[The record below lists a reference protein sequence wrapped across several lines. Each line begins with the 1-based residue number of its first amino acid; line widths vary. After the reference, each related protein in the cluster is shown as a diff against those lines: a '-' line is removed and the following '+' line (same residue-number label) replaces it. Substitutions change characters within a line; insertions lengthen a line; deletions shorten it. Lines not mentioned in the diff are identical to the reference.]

1 MMSWL
6 NDLYET
12 YKENADQVG
21 KVQRTS
27 HGKEIVLLPVAHA
40 YQNAQI
46 EVTVTPAGEFY
57 SASVVPKED
66 AQTMIPV
73 TIESAGRAGSTSAPH
88 LIHDNLVY
96 VAGDFERY
104 GGVYKK
110 NKAGKNS
117 YQMYLE
123 NLQAWCQSEYS
134 QPVVKSVLSYLEKG
148 RLIEDLVHAKV
159 MLEKNHKLIPK
170 WSKELEAEL
179 GEKPALFSVVVGEQ
193 ATSFVRFAVQEQGT
207 GKRPLWGDSEIIDSF
222 VAYYTSELTNEELDY
237 VTGEMLPLTENHP
250 SKVRYSGDMAKII
263 SGKDSVNFTYK
274 GRFTDKNQVA
284 SISYEVSQKGH
295 NALKWLIS
303 KQAFNL
309 DGRVFLTWGRKET
322 DVPNPEESSA
332 DFLDFDAIFV
342 KDEEAEVLLNTE
354 TTHQQFSELFK
365 KALNGYS
372 VKLAYHE
379 PIYIMILDAA
389 TRGRMGIL
397 YYRAI
402 EKEQYFARIEDW
414 HQTCFWRH
422 TYGSKNKQ
430 RYTFWGAPSLR
441 DIAEAAYGSRASDSL
456 IKNTIHE
463 LFPCVVDGKRIPI
476 NLVRNLLQRASNPV
490 SMEKW
495 EWEKTLS
502 IACAVMKKHFNF
514 KKGEKNVVLDKNET
528 DRSYLFGRMLAIADK
543 VERRSLSLGEK
554 DRMTNAMRYMNT
566 FSNHPLQTWQTL
578 QENLI
583 PYYGRLKDKGM
594 YYQHLIDEIVVSFE
608 KGERTNK
615 PLNGEYLM
623 GYYEQ
628 RYELDTYKK
637 TEEKTEE

>member
-1 MMSWL
+1 MSWL
-6 NDLYET
+6 NDLYGT
-12 YKENADQVG
+12 YEENIDQVG

-27 HGKEIVLLPVAHA
+27 YGKEIVLLPIAHA

-46 EVTVTPAGEFY
+46 EVTLTPEGEFY
-57 SASVVPKED
+57 SASVVPKEE

-96 VAGDFERY
+96 VAGDFEKY
-104 GGVYKK
+104 GGIYKK

-123 NLQAWCQSEYS
+123 NLRAWCESDYS
-134 QPVVKSVLSYLEKG
+134 QAAVKSVLQYLEKG
-148 RLIEDLVHAKV
+148 QLIEDLVQANV
-159 MLEKNHKLIPK
+159 MFEKNHQLIPK

-179 GEKPALFSVVVGEQ
+179 GEKPPLFSVVVGEQ
-193 ATSFVRFAVQEQGT
+193 STSFVRFAVQEQGS
-207 GKRPLWGDSEIIDSF
+207 GKRPLWGDKEIIDSF
-222 VAYYTSELTNEELDY
+222 VAYYTNELTNEGLDY

-250 SKVRYSGDMAKII
+250 SKVRYGGDMAKLI
-263 SGKDSVNFTYK
+263 SGNDSTNFTYK

-295 NALKWLIS
+295 NALKWLIG
-303 KQAFNL
+303 KQAFIL
-309 DGRVFLTWGRKET
+309 DGRVFITWGRKET
-322 DVPNPEESSA
+322 EVPNPEESSA
-332 DFLDFDAIFV
+332 DFLDFDAIFA
-342 KDEEAEVLLNTE
+342 KDKEAEILLNPD

-389 TRGRMGIL
+389 TPGRMGIL
-397 YYRAI
+397 YYRSF
-402 EKEQYFARIEDW
+402 EKEQYFTRVEEW

-430 RYTFWGAPSLR
+430 RYTFWGAPSLK
-441 DIAEAAYGSRASDSL
+441 DIAEVAYGARASDTL

-463 LFPCVVDGKRIPI
+463 LFPCVVDGKVIPI
-476 NLVRNLLQRASNPV
+476 NLVRKLLQRASNPV

-502 IACAVMKKHFNF
+502 ITCAVMKKHFNF
-514 KKGEKNVVLDKNET
+514 KKEEKNVALDRDET
-528 DRSYLFGRMLAIADK
+528 DRNYLFGRMLAVAD
-543 VERRSLSLGEK
+543 VLEERALYKAGINRS
-554 DRMTNAMRYMNT
+554 TNAIRYMNA
-566 FSNHPLQTWQTL
+566 FSNHPLKTWKII

-583 PYYGRLKDKGM
+583 PYQARLRGKGS
-594 YYQHLIDEIVVSFE
+594 YYQKLLDEIGASFDLE
-608 KGERTNK
+608 QYTDKALDGK
-615 PLNGEYLM
+615 YLL
-623 GYYEQ
+623 GYYSQ
-628 RYELDTYKK
+628 RADLKK
-637 TEEKTEE
+637 KAEEKTEE

>member
-1 MMSWL
+1 MSWL
-6 NDLYET
+6 NDLYGT
-12 YKENADQVG
+12 YEENIDQVG

-27 HGKEIVLLPVAHA
+27 YGKEIVLLPIAHA

-46 EVTVTPAGEFY
+46 EVTLTPEGEFY
-57 SASVVPKED
+57 SASVVPKEE

-96 VAGDFERY
+96 VAGDFEKY
-104 GGVYKK
+104 GGIYKK

-123 NLQAWCQSEYS
+123 NLRAWCESDYS
-134 QPVVKSVLSYLEKG
+134 QTAVKSVLQYLEKG
-148 RLIEDLVHAKV
+148 QLIEDLVQANV
-159 MLEKNHKLIPK
+159 MFEKNHQLIPK

-179 GEKPALFSVVVGEQ
+179 GEKPPLFSVVVGEQ
-193 ATSFVRFAVQEQGT
+193 STSFVRFAVQEHGKE
-207 GKRPLWGDSEIIDSF
+207 KRPLWGDKEIIDSF
-222 VAYYTSELTNEELDY
+222 VAYYTNELTNEGLDY

-250 SKVRYSGDMAKII
+250 SKVRYGGDMAKLI
-263 SGKDSVNFTYK
+263 SGNDSTNFTYK

-295 NALKWLIS
+295 NALKWLIG
-303 KQAFNL
+303 KQAFIL

-322 DVPNPEESSA
+322 EVPNPEESSA
-332 DFLDFDAIFV
+332 DFLDVEIFT
-342 KDEEAEVLLNTE
+342 KDEEAEILLNPD

-372 VKLAYHE
+372 LKLAYHE

-389 TRGRMGIL
+389 TPGRMGIL
-397 YYRAI
+397 YYRSF
-402 EKEQYFARIEDW
+402 EKEQYFTRIEAW

-441 DIAEAAYGSRASDSL
+441 DIAEAAYGTRASDTL
-456 IKNTIHE
+456 IKNIIHE
-463 LFPCVVDGKRIPI
+463 LFPCVVDGKMIPI
-476 NLVRNLLQRASNPV
+476 NLVRKLMQRASNPV

-502 IACAVMKKHFNF
+502 ITCAVMKKHLNF
-514 KKGEKNVVLDKNET
+514 KKEEKNVALDKNET
-528 DRSYLFGRMLAIADK
+528 DRNYLFGRMLAVAD
-543 VERRSLSLGEK
+543 VLEERALYKAGINRS
-554 DRMTNAMRYMNT
+554 TNAIRYMNA
-566 FSNHPLQTWQTL
+566 FSNHPLKTWKII

-583 PYYGRLKDKGM
+583 PYQARLRGTGS
-594 YYQHLIDEIVVSFE
+594 YYQKLLDEIGASFDLE
-608 KGERTNK
+608 QYTDKALDGK
-615 PLNGEYLM
+615 YLL
-623 GYYEQ
+623 GYYSQ
-628 RYELDTYKK
+628 RADLNKK
-637 TEEKTEE
+637 AEEKTEE

>member
-6 NDLYET
+6 NDLYEI

-21 KVQRTS
+21 KVQRTTS
-27 HGKEIVLLPVAHA
+27 GKEIVLLPIAHA

-46 EVTVTPAGEFY
+46 EVTITPEGEFY
-57 SASVVPKED
+57 EADVVPKEES
-66 AQTMIPV
+66 QTMIPV
-73 TIESAGRAGSTSAPH
+73 TIESAGRSGSTSAPH

-96 VAGDFERY
+96 VAGDFEKY

-117 YQMYLE
+117 YQMYIE
-123 NLQAWCQSEYS
+123 NLQAWCESEYS
-134 QPVVKSVLSYLEKG
+134 QPVVKSVLKYLEKG
-148 RLIEDLVHAKV
+148 TLIEDLVQANV
-159 MLEKNHKLIPK
+159 MFEKNHQLIPK

-179 GEKPALFSVVVGEQ
+179 GEKPPLFSVVVGEQ
-193 ATSFVRFAVQEQGT
+193 SASFVRFAIQEKGKE
-207 GKRPLWGDSEIIDSF
+207 KRPLWGDKEIIDSF
-222 VAYYTSELTNEELDY
+222 VAYYTNELTNEGLDY

-250 SKVRYSGDMAKII
+250 SKVRYGGDMAKLI
-263 SGKDSVNFTYK
+263 SGNDSTNFTYK
-274 GRFTDKNQVA
+274 GRFTNKNQVA

-295 NALKWLIS
+295 NALKWLIG
-303 KQAFNL
+303 KQAFIL

-322 DVPNPEESSA
+322 KVPNPEESSA
-332 DFLDFDAIFV
+332 DFLDFDAIFA
-342 KDEEAEVLLNTE
+342 KDEEAEILLNPD

-372 VKLAYHE
+372 VNLSYRE

-389 TRGRMGIL
+389 TPGRMGVL
-397 YYRAI
+397 YYRSF
-402 EKEQYFARIEDW
+402 EKEQYFTRIEAW

-441 DIAEAAYGSRASDSL
+441 DIAEAAYGARASDTL

-463 LFPCVVDGKRIPI
+463 LFPCVVDGKKMPI
-476 NLVRNLLQRASNPV
+476 NLVRKLLQRASNPV

-502 IACAVMKKHFNF
+502 IACAVMNKHL
-514 KKGEKNVVLDKNET
+514 KKGERIVALDKNET
-528 DRSYLFGRMLAIADK
+528 DRSYLFGRMLAVADK
-543 VERRSLSLGEK
+543 VERKSLSLGEK

-583 PYYGRLKDKGM
+583 PYYGRLKDRGL
-594 YYQHLIDEIVVSFE
+594 YYQHLIDEIVASFE

-623 GYYEQ
+623 GYSEQ

-637 TEEKTEE
+637 SEDKTEE

>member
-1 MMSWL
+1 MSWL

-12 YKENADQVG
+12 YEENIDQVG

-27 HGKEIVLLPVAHA
+27 YGKEIVLLPIAHA
-40 YQNAQI
+40 CQNAQI
-46 EVTVTPAGEFY
+46 EVTVTLDGEFY
-57 SASVVPKED
+57 SASVVPKEE

-73 TIESAGRAGSTSAPH
+73 TIESAGRSGSTSAPH

-96 VAGDFERY
+96 VAGDFEKY

-117 YQMYLE
+117 HQMYLE
-123 NLQAWCQSEYS
+123 NLQAWCESDYS
-134 QPVVKSVLSYLEKG
+134 PTAVKSVLQYLEKG
-148 RLIEDLVHAKV
+148 QLIEDLVQANV
-159 MLEKNHKLIPK
+159 MVEKKHQLIPK
-170 WSKELEAEL
+170 WSKELEPEL
-179 GEKPALFSVVVGEQ
+179 GEKPPLFSVVVGEQ
-193 ATSFVRFAVQEQGT
+193 STSFVRFAVQDHEK
-207 GKRPLWGDSEIIDSF
+207 GKRPLWGDKEIIDLF
-222 VAYYTSELTNEELDY
+222 VAYYTNELTNEGLDY

-250 SKVRYSGDMAKII
+250 SKVRYGGDMAKLI
-263 SGKDSVNFTYK
+263 SGNDSTNFTYK

-295 NALKWLIS
+295 NALKWLIG
-303 KQAFNL
+303 KQAFIL

-322 DVPNPEESSA
+322 EVPNPEESSA
-332 DFLDFDAIFV
+332 DFLDFNAIFA
-342 KDEEAEVLLNTE
+342 KDEEAEILLNPE

-365 KALNGYS
+365 KSLNGYS
-372 VKLAYHE
+372 IKLAYHE

-389 TRGRMGIL
+389 TSGRMGIL
-397 YYRAI
+397 YYRSF
-402 EKEQYFARIEDW
+402 EKEQYFTRIEEW

-441 DIAEAAYGSRASDSL
+441 DIAEAAYGARASDTL
-456 IKNTIHE
+456 IKNTIQE
-463 LFPCVVDGKRIPI
+463 LFPCVVDGKMIPI
-476 NLVRNLLQRASNPV
+476 NLIRKLLQRASNPV

-502 IACAVMKKHFNF
+502 IACAVMNKHF
-514 KKGEKNVVLDKNET
+514 KKGERIVVLDKNET
-528 DRSYLFGRMLAIADK
+528 DRSYLFGRMLAVADK
-543 VERRSLSLGEK
+543 VERKSLSLGKK

-583 PYYGRLKDKGM
+583 PYYARLKDRGL
-594 YYQHLIDEIVVSFE
+594 YYQHLIDEIAFSFE
-608 KGERTNK
+608 KGEQTNK
-615 PLNGEYLM
+615 QTIKWGISYGVL
-623 GYYEQ
+623 
-628 RYELDTYKK
+628 
-637 TEEKTEE
+637 

>member
-1 MMSWL
+1 MSWL
-6 NDLYET
+6 NDLYRT
-12 YKENADQVG
+12 YEENVEQVG

-27 HGKEIVLLPVAHA
+27 YGKEIVLLPIAHA

-46 EVTVTPAGEFY
+46 EVTITPEGEFY
-57 SASVVPKED
+57 TASVVPKDE

-73 TIESAGRAGSTSAPH
+73 TIESAGRSGSTSAPH

-96 VAGDFERY
+96 VAGDFEEY
-104 GGVYKK
+104 GGIYKK

-117 YQMYLE
+117 YQMYVE
-123 NLQAWCQSEYS
+123 NLKAWCESDYS

-148 RLIEDLVHAKV
+148 RLIQDLVQERV
-159 MLEKNHKLIPK
+159 MVEKNHQLIPK

-193 ATSFVRFAVQEQGT
+193 ATSFVRFAVQEHGT

-222 VAYYTSELTNEELDY
+222 VAYYTKELTNEGLDY

-250 SKVRYSGDMAKII
+250 SKVRYGGDMAKII
-263 SGKDSVNFTYK
+263 SGNDSVNFTYK

-295 NALKWLIS
+295 NALKWLIG
-303 KQAFNL
+303 KQAFIL

-332 DFLDFDAIFV
+332 DFLDFDAIFA
-342 KDEEAEVLLNTE
+342 KDEEAEILLSPD

-389 TRGRMGIL
+389 TPGRMGIL
-397 YYRAI
+397 YYRSI

-422 TYGSKNKQ
+422 TYGSKNKH

-441 DIAEAAYGSRASDSL
+441 DIAEAVYGLRASDTL

-476 NLVRNLLQRASNPV
+476 NLVRTLLQRASNPV

-514 KKGEKNVVLDKNET
+514 KEEEKNVALDKNET
-528 DRSYLFGRMLAIADK
+528 DRSYLFGRMLAVADVLEEYALYK
-543 VERRSLSLGEK
+543 AGINRS
-554 DRMTNAMRYMNT
+554 TNAIRYMNA
-566 FSNHPLQTWQTL
+566 FSNHPLKTWKII

-583 PYYGRLKDKGM
+583 PYQARLRGKGS
-594 YYQHLIDEIVVSFE
+594 YYQKLLDEIGESFE
-608 KGERTNK
+608 FEHFTDKALDGK
-615 PLNGEYLM
+615 YLL
-623 GYYEQ
+623 GYYSQ
-628 RYELDTYKK
+628 RADLKKK

>member
-21 KVQRTS
+21 KVQRTLY
-27 HGKEIVLLPVAHA
+27 GKEIVLLPIAHA

-46 EVTVTPAGEFY
+46 EVTITPEGEFY
-57 SASVVPKED
+57 SANVVPKED

-123 NLQAWCQSEYS
+123 NLQAWCESDYA
-134 QPVVKSVLSYLEKG
+134 QPVVKNVLSYLEKG
-148 RLIEDLVHAKV
+148 KLIEDLVQAKV
-159 MLEKNHKLIPK
+159 MVEKNHQLIPK

-222 VAYYTSELTNEELDY
+222 VAYYTNELTNEGLDY
-237 VTGEMLPLTENHP
+237 VTGEILPLTENHP
-250 SKVRYSGDMAKII
+250 SKVRYGGDMAKII
-263 SGKDSVNFTYK
+263 SGNDSVNFTYK

-295 NALKWLIS
+295 NALKWLIG
-303 KQAFNL
+303 KQAFIL

-332 DFLDFDAIFV
+332 DFLDFDAIFAE
-342 KDEEAEVLLNTE
+342 DEEAAVLLNPD

-389 TRGRMGIL
+389 TPGRMGIL
-397 YYRAI
+397 YYRSI
-402 EKEQYFARIEDW
+402 EKEQYFARIEEW

-441 DIAEAAYGSRASDSL
+441 DIAEAAYGSRASDTL
-456 IKNTIHE
+456 IKNIIHE
-463 LFPCVVDGKRIPI
+463 LFPCVVDGKKIPI
-476 NLVRNLLQRASNPV
+476 NLVRILLQRASNPV

-514 KKGEKNVVLDKNET
+514 KEEEKNVALDKNQK
-528 DRSYLFGRMLAIADK
+528 DRSYLFGRMLAIAD
-543 VERRSLSLGEK
+543 VLEERALYKAGINRS
-554 DRMTNAMRYMNT
+554 TNAIRYMNA
-566 FSNHPLQTWQTL
+566 FSNHPLKTWRII

-583 PYYGRLKDKGM
+583 PYQARLRGKGS
-594 YYQHLIDEIVVSFE
+594 YYQKLLDEIGDSFKFE
-608 KGERTNK
+608 HYTDKA
-615 PLNGEYLM
+615 LNGKYLL
-623 GYYEQ
+623 GYYSQ
-628 RYELDTYKK
+628 RADLKKK